1 VATTA
6 AERIG
11 GTMNAMLNS
20 LTEAE
25 FLLIRETERD
35 QLTGLDE
42 DALVDLQPSAAA
54 ARRSTA
60 ELRAKRDSR

>member
-1 VATTA
+1 
-6 AERIG
+6 
-11 GTMNAMLNS
+11 MNAMLNS